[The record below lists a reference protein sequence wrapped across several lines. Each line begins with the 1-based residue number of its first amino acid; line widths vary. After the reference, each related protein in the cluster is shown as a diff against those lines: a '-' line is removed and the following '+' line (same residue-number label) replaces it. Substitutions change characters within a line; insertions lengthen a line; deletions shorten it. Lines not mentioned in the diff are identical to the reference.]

1 MPITRIVVGV
11 DGSEGSAKAVALAC
25 ELAAAT
31 GAEVVAVHAFEP
43 LSYVGKIEPPLD
55 FPKIKQQTEELLRTE
70 WCRPFEEAGLAYRT
84 LVVDDDPVHALVYAA
99 TNEAADMIVVG
110 TRGIGGVRGM
120 VVGSVASKLPS
131 TSPVPVTIV
140 PPG

>member
-11 DGSEGSAKAVALAC
+11 DGSDGSGKAVALTC
-25 ELAAAT
+25 EIAAAT

-55 FPKIKQQTEELLRTE
+55 FPKIKHDTEQLLRDE
-70 WCRPFEEAGLAYRT
+70 WCKPLVDAGVPFRA
-84 LVVDDDPVHALVYAA
+84 VVVEVDPVHALIETAKA
-99 TNEAADMIVVG
+99 EGADMIVVG
-110 TRGIGGVRGM
+110 TRGIGGVKGM
-120 VVGSVASKLPS
+120 VLGSVASKLPS
-131 TSPVPVTIV
+131 RSPVPVTIV